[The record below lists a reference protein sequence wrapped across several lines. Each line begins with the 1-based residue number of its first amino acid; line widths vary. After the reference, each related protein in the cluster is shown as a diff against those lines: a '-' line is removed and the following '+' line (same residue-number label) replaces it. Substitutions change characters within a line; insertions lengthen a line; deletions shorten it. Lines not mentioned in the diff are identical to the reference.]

1 MMTSA
6 ILAASL
12 VLAMPQQGTLPG
24 DKVTK
29 VQAKVVGPYFLVDV
43 MVNGKPAKFVVDSGA
58 GLTVLNPDA
67 AERLG
72 IKDGI
77 PIKANGAGSKAV
89 DAKLVRFKTL
99 SMGGVEVTNDQAVVL
114 ELPEILQCDGLI
126 GYSFLR
132 HFATTFDYS
141 KQTLVFGPSGKHEVL
156 ADERELEMKLDA
168 NIPLFPGSLDGI
180 KGWYNIDTGAN
191 QALTVHRPFIDANKL
206 ESKYPKRRKA
216 IVGKGVGG
224 FAYGDKTSV
233 KSFEL
238 GGFEFKS
245 VPSSFAGVEGGILSR
260 NTSIGN
266 VGADVLRK
274 FIMTLDYPAKK
285 AYLRMGPLYND
296 PLSAD
301 RAGIFADYQGGRF
314 VVVDVAKGSPGEKAG
329 LKLGDVLTAINGVKT
344 NSVHPLEFGKGLRGK
359 SGTKVKVDFLR
370 NDRAQK
376 TEIVLADF

>member
-1 MMTSA
+1 MNSA

-24 DKVTK
+24 DKLTK

-67 AERLG
+67 ADRLG
-72 IKDGI
+72 IKDGV
-77 PIKANGAGSKAV
+77 PIKANGAGAKTV
-89 DAKLVRFKTL
+89 DAKLVRFKTI

-132 HFATTFDYS
+132 HFATTFDYD
-141 KQTLVFGPSGKHEVL
+141 KQTLTFGPSGKHQVL
-156 ADERELEMKLDA
+156 ADEREMEMMLDA
-168 NIPLFPGSLDGI
+168 NIPILPGSLDGI

-206 ESKYPKRRKA
+206 EQKYPNRRKM

-224 FAYGDKTSV
+224 FAYGDKATI

-245 VPSSFAGVEGGILSR
+245 VQSSFAGVEGGILSK
-260 NTSIGN
+260 NKSIGN

-285 AYLRMGPLYND
+285 AYLRMSPLYKE
-296 PLSAD
+296 PLRVD
-301 RAGIFADYQGGRF
+301 RAGIFADYQSGKF
-314 VVVDVAKGSPGEKAG
+314 VVVEVAKGSPGEKSG
-329 LKLGDVLTAINGVKT
+329 LKVGDVLTSLNGV
-344 NSVHPLEFGKGLRGK
+344 SVAKSHPLEFGKGLRGAA
-359 SGTKVKVDFLR
+359 GTKVKVEYLR
-370 NDRAQK
+370 EGKPGTTQV
-376 TEIVLADF
+376 VLADF